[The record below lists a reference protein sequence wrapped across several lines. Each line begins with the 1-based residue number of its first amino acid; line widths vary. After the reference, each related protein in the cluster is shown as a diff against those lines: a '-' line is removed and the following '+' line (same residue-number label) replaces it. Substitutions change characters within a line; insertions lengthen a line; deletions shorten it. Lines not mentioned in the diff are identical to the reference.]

1 MPNPIRVTQGAT
13 RTVVVSG
20 IVDSAG
26 APLTVTGWTVHA
38 QVREAQEG
46 PLLAEW
52 VSGTPTGSQG
62 QATASGTSVTLSV
75 PYAMSSAWTFRTG
88 RLHVELTEPG
98 VNGRRERIADERIV
112 VDPEIVREA
121 P

>member
-1 MPNPIRVTQGAT
+1 MPNSIHITQGAT
-13 RTVVVSG
+13 RSIVVSG

-38 QVREAQEG
+38 QIREAQEG

-52 VSGTPTGSQG
+52 VSGTPTGVQG
-62 QATASGTSVTLSV
+62 QATVSGTSVELAI
-75 PYAMSSAWTFRTG
+75 PYAMSTAWAWRSA
-88 RLHVELTEPG
+88 RLQVEITEPG
-98 VNGRRERIADERIV
+98 ASGRRERIADERIT